1 MRRLGLVVIALLLA
15 GCGSSS
21 KDVARQF
28 YEAFER
34 HEFSKA
40 KSYVCTELYDEID
53 VWIRESGDQQLNVEF
68 DVKYEEEDASGS
80 EATIQVSGTRKVSQQ
95 SYPVDYTMRLE
106 KRDGDWKVC
115 DMQ

>member
-21 KDVARQF
+21 KDVARKF

-40 KSYVCTELYDEID
+40 KSYVCPELYDEID
-53 VWIRESGDQQLNVEF
+53 VWIRESGDQQLSVEF
-68 DVKYEEEDASGS
+68 DVKYEEENSSGN
-80 EATIQVSGTRKVSQQ
+80 EATIKVSGTRKVNKQ
-95 SYPVDYTMRLE
+95 SYAVDYMMRLE

-115 DMQ
+115 NMQ